1 MHEEKSLDKY
11 LKIKKEKQ
19 SEMVSM
25 SKLKEFN
32 DKKRE
37 ATSYLGALVPNVFQH
52 FEKHYWFDKIK

>member
-1 MHEEKSLDKY
+1 MQEEKSLGKY

-19 SEMVSM
+19 SEMVNM

-37 ATSYLGALVPNVFQH
+37 ATSYLGTLVPNVFQH
-52 FEKHYWFDKIK
+52 FEKHYRSDKIK